1 MPHGQCYLWEQDLL
15 WLHAIA
21 DSLISLAYFSIPVL
35 LVYFIRQRQDVPF
48 KRVFA
53 LFSLFIISC
62 GLTHLMGVWTLWH
75 PAYWISGWLK
85 ALTALVSLY
94 TAVELIPIIPQ
105 ALSLPSP
112 SALAAINQALS
123 REIQERQAAEAQ
135 VHQLNERLQKQVDE
149 LERLNLLK
157 DDFLSTLSH
166 ELRTP
171 LTSIRLSVEL
181 LQLSLR
187 QFSLSDKQQQY
198 LSLLR
203 QECQREIELVEDL
216 LMLQELETN
225 SYSKSPEDL
234 NFPQRLTAWVQL
246 LQERALTAQ
255 QSLSLQIRSFFPPL
269 RLDATGLERILRELI
284 VNACKHGDRPGQIQV
299 EATLNPRSIGENS
312 PYHLVLQVRNT
323 GNIPPMELPYLF
335 NSFYRV
341 PQADPWKQGGT
352 GLGLALVKK
361 LVDSMQGKIT
371 VKSEDGWVSFWVEL
385 PVAPSLEAEADIS
398 LNHV

>member
-21 DSLISLAYFSIPVL
+21 DSLISLAYFSIPL
-35 LVYFIRQRQDVPF
+35 LLIYFIRQRQDVPF
-48 KRVFA
+48 KRIFA

-85 ALTALVSLY
+85 GVTALVSLY
-94 TAVELIPIIPQ
+94 TAVELIPIVPK

-112 SALAAINQALS
+112 TALVEINQALA
-123 REIQERQAAEAQ
+123 REIQERQEAERQ
-135 VHQLNERLQKQVDE
+135 IRQLNDRLQSQVDE

-157 DDFLSTLSH
+157 DDFLSTVSH

-181 LQLSLR
+181 LQMSLR
-187 QFSLSDKQQQY
+187 PFSLTEKQQHY
-198 LSLLR
+198 LTLLR

-216 LMLQELETN
+216 LMLQELEANT
-225 SYSKSPEDL
+225 YTQSPEAL
-234 NFPQRLTAWVQL
+234 NLAQRLTTWVQT
-246 LQERALTAQ
+246 LQERAHSAQ
-255 QSLSLQIRSFFPPL
+255 QDLSLQILSALPPL
-269 RLDATGLERILRELI
+269 QLDAASLERILRELI
-284 VNACKHGDRPGQIQV
+284 INACKHGDQPGTIQV
-299 EATLNPRSIGENS
+299 QASLDPKTESGPH
-312 PYHLVLQVRNT
+312 HLRLQVRNT
-323 GNIPPMELPYLF
+323 GIIPPTELPYLF

-361 LVDSMQGKIT
+361 LVESMQGKIT
-371 VKSEDGWVSFWVEL
+371 AKSEDGWVSFFVEL
-385 PVAPSLEAEADIS
+385 PVAPSLETALDIS
-398 LNHV
+398 VNHR